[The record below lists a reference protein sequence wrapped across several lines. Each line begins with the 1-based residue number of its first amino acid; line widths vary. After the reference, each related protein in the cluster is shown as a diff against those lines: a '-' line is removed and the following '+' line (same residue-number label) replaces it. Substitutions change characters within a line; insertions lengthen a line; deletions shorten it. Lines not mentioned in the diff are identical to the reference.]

1 MIGRD
6 VMFGHDLSM
15 TSKSLTMPGFCHF
28 FFYIK
33 TKMTTSGSP
42 GTTKLGL
49 EHIAALSSLFGF
61 QI

>member
-6 VMFGHDLSM
+6 VMFGRDLSM
-15 TSKSLTMPGFCHF
+15 TSKLLTMPGFCQ

-33 TKMTTSGSP
+33 TKMTASGSP